1 MEIRQ
6 IQYKK
11 EFELGK
17 LNVFN
22 HINPNILF
30 VFGATRFFSLDNIG
44 AELKNKFPGAV
55 IIGCSTAGEIFD
67 NAVYEDTLV
76 ITAVHIE
83 NVAVELISAKVGVAG
98 KSRDAGIEI
107 GNKIK
112 QMQAD
117 AVFVLAPGSE
127 INGSELVAG
136 LDSCIGENVSLTG
149 GLAGDGM
156 NFSTT
161 YTLGNEQI
169 TTDTV
174 FALALKSQK
183 VNFSY
188 ASKCGWL
195 AFGSDRR
202 ATKSVANILYQI
214 DNRPALELYKEYL
227 GEKAKDLPA
236 SGLLYPIAV
245 LNEDNLK
252 EVEVIRTILNVD
264 EEENSLILAGDVA
277 EGSLIQLM
285 HVKTKNL
292 IEGAGLAADEIYNS
306 LNHQVADDS
315 LAILVSCVGRRIVMA
330 DDVDDEVAAVNLG
343 FKGKAILAGF
353 YSYGEICPFDSHNKK
368 PLLHNQTMTITL
380 ISGDHAE

>member
-11 EFELGK
+11 EFELSK
-17 LNVFN
+17 LDVFN
-22 HINPNILF
+22 QINPNILF
-30 VFGATRFFSLDNIG
+30 VFGATRFFSGSNIG
-44 AELKNKFPGAV
+44 IDLKNKFPDAIV
-55 IIGCSTAGEIFD
+55 IGCSTAGEIFD

-76 ITAVHIE
+76 VTAVHID
-83 NVAVELISAKVGVAG
+83 NVEVELVSAKVGVAA
-98 KSRDAGIEI
+98 KSRNAGEEI
-107 GNKIK
+107 GKKITK
-112 QMQAD
+112 MQANS
-117 AVFVLAPGSE
+117 VFVLAPGSE
-127 INGSELVAG
+127 INGSELVLG
-136 LDSCIGENVSLTG
+136 LESSIGDNVSLTG

-183 VNFSY
+183 VDFYY

-202 ATKSVANILYQI
+202 VTKSVANVLYQI

-245 LNEDNLK
+245 LNENNLK

-264 EEENSLILAGDVA
+264 EAENSLILAGDVA

-292 IEGAGLAADEIYNS
+292 IEGAGLAADEIYAS
-306 LNHQVADDS
+306 LNNTLVDDS
-315 LAILVSCVGRRIVMA
+315 LAILVSCVGRRMVMA
-330 DDVDDEVAAVNLG
+330 DDVDDEVEAVNNG

-380 ISGDHAE
+380 ISG